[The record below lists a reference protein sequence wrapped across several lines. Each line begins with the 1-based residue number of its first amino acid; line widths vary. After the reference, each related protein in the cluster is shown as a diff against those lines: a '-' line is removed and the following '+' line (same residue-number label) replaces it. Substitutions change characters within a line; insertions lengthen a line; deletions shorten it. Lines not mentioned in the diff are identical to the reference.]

1 MSPSYDVI
9 VVGAGMTGASIAAEL
24 SAHCRVALLE
34 AESHPGYHATGRS
47 AAAFIPSY
55 GADKR
60 PLRALTMASQAFF
73 MGNAE
78 GAVTTPLLQKRGL
91 VTIGQNWGSAAV
103 QTACSAV
110 NEQIP
115 GCTHALTKDELLTVL
130 PSLKLE
136 WAETACYEPDVFDI
150 DVAATHQHFL
160 ARHKQLGGDLICDMA
175 VSALEYKNA
184 SWQLQCGSTLL
195 SAKLVVNAA
204 GAWAESLG
212 RLAGAV
218 PQGLQPLRRTA
229 LCFKMASGENIN
241 HWPLVL
247 DQGGSFY
254 MKPDAGQILVSLA
267 DETPSEACD
276 AFPEEL
282 DIAVAVHNMQQAF
295 DIEVRRVEHSWA
307 GLRTFAPNRAPVFGY
322 DHVAPNFFWAA
333 GQGGHG
339 IQIAPAAARACAAMI
354 THSPMPS
361 DLTALGFIESEV
373 FPSGSEPSV
382 SNQHLIKRTP
392 ESV

>member
-1 MSPSYDVI
+1 MNPSYDVI
-9 VVGAGMTGASIAAEL
+9 VVGAGITGASIAAEL
-24 SAHCRVALLE
+24 SAFCRVALLE

-55 GADKR
+55 GVDKH
-60 PLRALTMASQAFF
+60 PLRALTLASQAFF

-91 VTIGQNWGSAAV
+91 VTIGHSWGSAEV
-103 QTACSAV
+103 QAACSAV
-110 NEQIP
+110 NGLIP
-115 GCTHALTKDELLTVL
+115 ACMHAIAKDELLSIL
-130 PSLKLE
+130 PSLKPE

-150 DVAATHQHFL
+150 DVAATHQYFL
-160 ARHKQLGGDLICDMA
+160 ARHKQLGGDLMCDMP
-175 VSALEYKNA
+175 VSELEYRDARWN
-184 SWQLQCGSTLL
+184 LQCGSTLL

-212 RLAGAV
+212 RLAGAA

-229 LCFKMASGENIN
+229 LCFKLPSGDNIN
-241 HWPLVL
+241 GWPLVL
-247 DQGGSFY
+247 DQAGSFY

-276 AFPEEL
+276 AYPEEL

-295 DIEVRRVEHSWA
+295 DIDVRRVEHSWA
-307 GLRTFAPNRAPVFGY
+307 GLRTFAPDRLPVLGY
-322 DHVAPNFFWAA
+322 DPVAPDFFWAA

-354 THSPMPS
+354 SNEPIPT
-361 DLTALGFIESEV
+361 DLVEFGFTESEV
-373 FPSGSEPSV
+373 KASRFKQSDF
-382 SNQHLIKRTP
+382 NQNRIKAP